1 MERKACI
8 LKAHPL
14 TLSVPSRGSQ
24 CRAKSDSPSLPPAG
38 LALFFWNEPVYVHRR
53 QEEGPRHMQDINSV
67 KPDERLALDLM
78 AAIRAD
84 AEAACAPSPVEM
96 VSVTIDVR
104 GRAGRRDGHRAPDRP
119 SDADHP
125 VHRRHGSSGRYT
137 DHEGD
142 GCVPDPA
149 GSLIGPCRMP
159 GTAYPCLRT
168 AA

>member
-96 VSVTIDVR
+96 VSVTIDVSSE
-104 GRAGRRDGHRAPDRP
+104 AGQGAETVIEPRIDRRTRTILFTGGMARQGDT
-119 SDADHP
+119 P
-125 VHRRHGSSGRYT
+125 VMK
-137 DHEGD
+137 
-142 GCVPDPA
+142 A
-149 GSLIGPCRMP
+149 
-159 GTAYPCLRT
+159 TAVYRILPE
-168 AA
+168 A